1 MKDTIN
7 SFLIKD
13 IKTYYINKYIENSSL
28 GNEFD
33 EDDNI
38 QVELNYKIKNSTIT
52 YNYNYVVTK
61 ILDKIKKYL
70 KMDIINQGTSEL
82 TQTQVY
88 KH

>member
-38 QVELNYKIKNSTIT
+38 QVLLNYKMKNSKTIT
-52 YNYNYVVTK
+52 YNYNYVVAN

-82 TQTQVY
+82 I
-88 KH
+88 